1 MELQIIGHNV
11 EILPTVRSYV
21 EKKLGKIN
29 RHLPNVKTVK
39 IELMELKARATKFRF
54 RAQVTLE
61 ADGLLLRA
69 EEQAEN
75 LLVAIDKVVPVLDR
89 QIERYKGKYSR
100 KSPPGSSIKNQLQEE
115 PVTEKGDAPAIVR
128 TKRFSVRL
136 MTTQEAVEQMELL
149 GHDFFLFNNAA
160 TKELNLL
167 YRRKDGNYSIIEP
180 EIK

>member
-1 MELQIIGHNV
+1 MELEIIGHNV
-11 EILPTVRSYV
+11 EILPNVRSYV

-29 RHLPNVKTVK
+29 RHLPSVKSVK
-39 IELMELKARATKFRF
+39 IELMELKSRATKYHF

-61 ADGLLLRA
+61 ADGLILRA

-75 LLVAIDKVVPVLDR
+75 LLIAVDKVVPALDR
-89 QIERYKGKYSR
+89 QIERFKDKTHKKNNSGV
-100 KSPPGSSIKNQLQEE
+100 SIKDKVAEN
-115 PVTEKGDAPAIVR
+115 PVTEKGDAPQIVR
-128 TKRFSVRL
+128 TKRFQVSV
-136 MTTQEAVEQMELL
+136 MTDEEAVHQMELL

-180 EIK
+180 ELT